1 MFTSMLDIG
10 DKQNLGDTAAGIVY
24 IYCRLIT
31 IMVTF
36 KVDCLEWNYD
46 PAYLPLVDSKYRAP
60 ALLLVYFW
68 NL

>member
-1 MFTSMLDIG
+1 MVLWR
-10 DKQNLGDTAAGIVY
+10 Y
-24 IYCRLIT
+24 IALPSAPKPDQELLMYCRLVT

-46 PAYLPLVDSKYRAP
+46 PAYLPLVDLKYCAL